1 MGLSKL
7 LSFGGPAQDR
17 PGGPSRSIILWLVA
31 IGMAIFIIPLSVV
44 ASTVGR
50 DIGRLEADILAAQN
64 AFLLEPTPVPEV
76 VELRGALS
84 DVQGTLDQLAA
95 VRPIIMGGRTDWQ
108 AIMAA
113 IGNYNPDQLK
123 LASLAQESRRI
134 DLQGRAADDSVVVA
148 YARALD
154 ASGLFSSVVV
164 QSIKVASTPFVTA
177 TSVDVIPTVEPVTH
191 TATLEPTPTITPT
204 PVPTAAPDLRDAHEV
219 DDFEARDI
227 YFGEPQSHNFFP
239 IFDVDM
245 VTFLAKAERF
255 YRVYTADLS
264 PGVDTFLSVGLEG
277 ITHTNDDAEPGTL
290 SSLIEFQ
297 VTTGYDVEALVRV
310 TNRGAYGSDKWYQLI
325 VKEVVPEATS
335 TPVPASTPLPTDLPP
350 TSTPAPTATP
360 DLRDEFEPDH
370 PDPPLIA
377 VGETQLHNF
386 YPDRDV
392 DRVVF
397 VARAG
402 RDYRVC
408 TSDLALGVDTYLEI
422 VLDDNQWENDDYTAP
437 GTGNLGSAVCF
448 QAPQVVTDTALVTV
462 SNVQQHYGPNRT
474 YRLTI
479 SEAPILEIEPLTVS
493 FGPVTQGAGNPAAQN
508 VQIASTGSATLTW
521 TAEPGASWL
530 SLDPSSGT
538 TPSEMSLSIDIS
550 SLTAGSYHT
559 SIVVAG
565 TTPCTQN
572 TPQTIQVNLEIEQ
585 ATARAPGAAMLVA
598 RNIYADPLLVGVAL
612 ANQEW
617 GVRRTLALPISRYE
631 RSALSLEAV
640 EFVIILEIKAQP

>member
-7 LSFGGPAQDR
+7 LSFGGPAPAG
-17 PGGPSRSIILWLVA
+17 PGGPSRAVILWLVA
-31 IGMAIFIIPLSVV
+31 IGMAIFIIPLSLV
-44 ASTVGR
+44 ASTVAR
-50 DIGRLEADILAAQN
+50 DIGRLEADILTAQY
-64 AFLLEPTPVPEV
+64 AFLLEPTSVPEV
-76 VELRGALS
+76 AELRGALS
-84 DVQGTLDQLAA
+84 EVQGTLDQLAA

-113 IGNYNPDQLK
+113 IGNYHPDQLT
-123 LASLAQESRRI
+123 LASLVQENRRI
-134 DLQGRAADDSVVVA
+134 GLQGRAADDSAVVA

-164 QSIKVASTPFVTA
+164 QSIKAVSTPFVTA
-177 TSVDVIPTVEPVTH
+177 TSVDVIPTVEPVTP
-191 TATLEPTPTITPT
+191 TATLEPTPTLTPT
-204 PVPTAAPDLRDAHEV
+204 PVPTATPDLRDVHEV

-245 VTFLAKAERF
+245 VTFLAKAGRF
-255 YRVYTADLS
+255 YRVYTTDLS

-277 ITHTNDDAEPGTL
+277 MTHTNDDAESGTL

-325 VKEVVPEATS
+325 VEEVVPEA
-335 TPVPASTPLPTDLPP
+335 

-360 DLRDEFEPDH
+360 DLRDEFEPDD

-377 VGETQLHNF
+377 VGETQLHNL
-386 YPDRDV
+386 YPGGDV

-408 TSDLALGVDTYLEI
+408 TSDLALGVDTYLEV
-422 VLDDNQWENDDYTAP
+422 VLDNHKWENDDYAVP
-437 GTGNLGSAVCF
+437 GTSSFGSAVCF

-474 YRLTI
+474 YRLTV

-493 FGPVTQGAGNPAAQN
+493 FGPVSQGAGNPAAQD

-521 TAEPGASWL
+521 TAESGASWL
-530 SLDPSSGT
+530 SLDTSSGT
-538 TPSEMSLSIDIS
+538 TPSEMSLSVDIS
-550 SLTAGSYHT
+550 SLTAGSYQT
-559 SIVVAG
+559 SIVVAS

-572 TPQTIQVNLEIEQ
+572 TPQTIQVNLEIEL

-598 RNIYADPLLVGVAL
+598 RRFHADPLLVGVAL
-612 ANQEW
+612 ADPEW
-617 GVRRTLALPISRYE
+617 GVRRTLAPPISRYE